1 MRLRSVG
8 LKMMPG
14 TNPPPSIRTFFQLY
28 GSEAAADAGVEVL
41 TATCV
46 TTATRPAARTEARA
60 PAMLL
65 RIWAPRE
72 AGDFLRQAKS
82 ARAVHQGGVRPSR
95 RKLPRASAG
104 SVAEIHTGNR

>member
-8 LKMMPG
+8 LKTMPG
-14 TNPPPSIRTFFQLY
+14 TYPPPSIRTFFQLY

-46 TTATRPAARTEARA
+46 TTATAPAARTEARA

-65 RIWAPRE
+65 RMCAPKRNQASAWGKRKPHAVSTRE
-72 AGDFLRQAKS
+72 ACDIEEEA
-82 ARAVHQGGVRPSR
+82 A
-95 RKLPRASAG
+95 
-104 SVAEIHTGNR
+104 